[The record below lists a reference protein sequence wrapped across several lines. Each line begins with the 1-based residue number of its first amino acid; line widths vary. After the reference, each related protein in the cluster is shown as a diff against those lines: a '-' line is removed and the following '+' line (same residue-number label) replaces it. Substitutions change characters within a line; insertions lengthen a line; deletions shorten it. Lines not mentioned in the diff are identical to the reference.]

1 MKKGNFGIQDYTNH
15 DDENKKKKDEETKAI
30 EITKVNNLEDNKVLN
45 EHKAIHKNT
54 LFWTIVSAAFIILT
68 FVVTVATL
76 HLTHL
81 IYKENHSNQSAGHSN
96 NSPGVIMLPKN
107 NNDTNNI
114 DSKKGVNSLPKKR

>member
-54 LFWTIVSAAFIILT
+54 LF
-68 FVVTVATL
+68 
-76 HLTHL
+76 
-81 IYKENHSNQSAGHSN
+81 
-96 NSPGVIMLPKN
+96 
-107 NNDTNNI
+107 
-114 DSKKGVNSLPKKR
+114 